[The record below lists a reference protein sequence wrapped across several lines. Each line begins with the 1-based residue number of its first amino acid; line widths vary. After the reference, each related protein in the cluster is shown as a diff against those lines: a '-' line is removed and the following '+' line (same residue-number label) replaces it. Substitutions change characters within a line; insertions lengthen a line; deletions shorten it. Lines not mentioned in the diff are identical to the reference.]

1 MNAYRGRSLVCAF
14 CMTVVLSSCG
24 TQTEGITS
32 QPATPTSPASET
44 QTATARAPTQMPS
57 ATTIPTLDFGS
68 IDGRP
73 ARLQL
78 TYVIHLSGRT
88 EWLVGVDFGCGESA
102 PPCLGEPVT
111 LLEAHA
117 PAPPPFPIEG
127 YEWSPSGQLLAL
139 AMASPTDDSTDLFLA
154 EAGASGVE
162 NLRNLT
168 DSALVW
174 EGTPAWLPDGSAILV
189 HRSYLSDEPDFV
201 AIRPDGSSRE
211 DLLSSIGMTDLHW
224 VTPSPAGGKVFFVI
238 PDQLAL
244 LLYVAELDGTSL
256 VQITESGLVG
266 GATFSPD
273 GRLLAY
279 CWSTDAAS
287 RGGQLM
293 VADLTVQS
301 PLAVI
306 VADAPGC
313 SSPAWS
319 PDGQWIA
326 FAARDGGQYRIQIV
340 RPDGSDRLIVETGP
354 DLTLSPRWRRLP
366 NEP

>member
-14 CMTVVLSSCG
+14 CVAVVLVSCG
-24 TQTEGITS
+24 TQTEEITP
-32 QPATPTSPASET
+32 QPATPTSLASET

-57 ATTIPTLDFGS
+57 ATSIPTLEFGS
-68 IDGRP
+68 LGGRP
-73 ARLQL
+73 AWLQL

-117 PAPPPFPIEG
+117 PAPPPFPIQG
-127 YEWSPSGQLLAL
+127 YDWSPSGQLLAL

-162 NLRNLT
+162 SIRNLT

-189 HRSYLSDEPDFV
+189 HRSYLSDEPDLV
-201 AIRPDGSSRE
+201 AIRLDGSLAE
-211 DLLSSIGMTDLHW
+211 GLLSWLEMPGAQYVRL
-224 VTPSPAGGKVFFVI
+224 SPAGDKVSFLV
-238 PDQLAL
+238 PDLL
-244 LLYVAELDGTSL
+244 DFLLYVADLDGTSL
-256 VQITESGLVG
+256 LQVTQSGWAD

-273 GRLLAY
+273 GHLLAY
-279 CWSTDAAS
+279 CWSVDGTS

-293 VADLTVQS
+293 VANLVDRST
-301 PLAVI
+301 PTVI
-306 VADAPGC
+306 VGDAPGC
-313 SSPAWS
+313 SNPAWS
-319 PDGQWIA
+319 PEGQWIA
-326 FAARDGGQYRIQIV
+326 FAALDRPLFRVQIT
-340 RPDGSDRLIVETGP
+340 RPDGTDRMILQTGP
-354 DLTLSPRWRRLP
+354 DDAGSPGWRRLP
-366 NEP
+366 TEP